1 MTTDL
6 PTAVT
11 PRPGPLA
18 TSGRGRYADPVFR
31 LVVTAAGL
39 SVLLILGLMIAS
51 TTADAWP
58 VFVKEGLDFFTGRTW
73 SPGASRTEITGTYGA
88 LPFIYGTITSS
99 LIALTL
105 ALPLSIGVA
114 LYLVE
119 VAPRSVRRPL
129 TYAVELLA
137 AVPSVVYGLWGVLFF
152 VPVVLLP
159 VMRVLSGTLG
169 RWIPIFAGPPAG
181 FSLFSA
187 GAVLAIMVL
196 PIITAII
203 REVFSTVQQAERH
216 AAYALGATRWEVIR
230 YVVLPNSTPGIVG
243 ASMLGLGRALGETI
257 AVALLIGAAASID
270 VSMFRPG
277 YSIAALIANT
287 FQESSPEAIQAL
299 VAIGVTLF
307 VITIVVNVAARL
319 VVWRVGNPRGTV
331 SP

>member
-1 MTTDL
+1 MANDL
-6 PTAVT
+6 PPALSSG
-11 PRPGPLA
+11 PGPLVTA
-18 TSGRGRYADPVFR
+18 GLGRYADPVFR
-31 LVVTAAGL
+31 WVVMGAGV
-39 SVLLILGLMIAS
+39 SVLLVLGLMIAS

-58 VFVKEGLDFFTGRTW
+58 VFVKEGLGFFAGRTW
-73 SPGASRTEITGTYGA
+73 SPGGSRTEITGTYGA
-88 LPFIYGTITSS
+88 LPFVYGTITTSV
-99 LIALTL
+99 IALTL

-119 VAPRSVRRPL
+119 VAPRPVRRPL
-129 TYAVELLA
+129 SYAVELLA

-169 RWIPIFAGPPAG
+169 RWVPIFAGPPAA
-181 FSLFSA
+181 FSHFSA
-187 GAVLAIMVL
+187 GTVLAIMVL

-203 REVFSTVQQAERH
+203 REVFTTIPQAERD
-216 AAYALGATRWEVIR
+216 AAYALGATRWEVMR
-230 YVVLPNSTPGIVG
+230 HVVLPHSTSGIVG

-257 AVALLIGAAASID
+257 AVALLVGSAVSID
-270 VSMFRPG
+270 VSVFRPG

-287 FQESSPEAIQAL
+287 FQESAPEGIQAL

-307 VITIVVNVAARL
+307 IITVIVNVAARL
-319 VVWRVGNPRGTV
+319 VVWRVGNPPGTV